1 MVKLDKN
8 LFIRVDGGTEIG
20 TGHIIRCLTLADSLK
35 KKFDKIICISN
46 QMPENLSSLIKNRG
60 YEIHSIRGY
69 THTES
74 QIRNEKYK
82 KSIQND
88 VRNST
93 KIINS

>member
-1 MVKLDKN
+1 MLEHNFQDY
-8 LFIRVDGGTEIG
+8 
-20 TGHIIRCLTLADSLK
+20 
-35 KKFDKIICISN
+35 KIIHSSISSGSGFYKIIFISN

-88 VRNST
+88 IRHST
-93 KIINS
+93 KIINSYKNK